1 MKKKN
6 KIIFFGTP
14 DFAVKSLDAIY
25 SNFNIQSVVTT
36 PDRKSGRG
44 QKLNE
49 SDVKKYAQKQN
60 INFLQPDNLN
70 DEGFINEIKKLDPDL
85 IIVVAFRKIPKEI
98 FSIPKYGTI
107 NLHASLLPNYRG
119 AAPINWCLINN
130 ETKTGVTTFFINEKI
145 DQGDILLQEE
155 LIISN
160 EDDFGLLYNK
170 LSKVGAKLLVKTIK
184 KVFSNNLNPSKQ
196 YIDTEI
202 KLAPK
207 LNSENTRID
216 WNKPVNKIIGQVK
229 GLSPKPGAWTM
240 IKNGKDIVR
249 MKILKAKGKEIES
262 LQDKINGKIVIE
274 NGELH
279 IYSTYG
285 VINCLII
292 QMENK
297 RQMSAKELINGMKF
311 DEKSH
316 VY

>member
-6 KIIFFGTP
+6 SIIFFGTP

>member
-6 KIIFFGTP
+6 NIIFFGTP

-25 SNFNIQSVVTT
+25 SNFNIQSVVTS

-49 SDVKKYAQKQN
+49 SDVKKYAQKHN
-60 INFLQPDNLN
+60 INILQPENLK
-70 DEGFINEIKKLDPDL
+70 DEGFINEVKKLDPDL

-216 WNKPVNKIIGQVK
+216 WNKPVNNIIGQVK
-229 GLSPKPGAWTM
+229 GLSPKPGAWTK
-240 IKNGKDIVR
+240 IRNGKDVIR

-262 LQDKINGKIVIE
+262 LQDKITGKIVIE

>member
-1 MKKKN
+1 
-6 KIIFFGTP
+6 
-14 DFAVKSLDAIY
+14 LDAIY

-60 INFLQPDNLN
+60 LNILQPDNLK
-70 DEGFINEIKKLDPDL
+70 DEGFINEVKKLDPDL

-216 WNKPVNKIIGQVK
+216 WNKPVNNIIGQVK
-229 GLSPKPGAWTM
+229 GLSPKPGAWTK
-240 IKNGKDIVR
+240 IRNGKDVIR

-262 LQDKINGKIVIE
+262 LQDKITGKIVIE

>member
-60 INFLQPDNLN
+60 INFLQPDNLK
-70 DEGFINEIKKLDPDL
+70 DEGFINEVKKLDPDL

-262 LQDKINGKIVIE
+262 LQDMINGKIVIE

>member
-60 INFLQPDNLN
+60 INILQPDNLK
-70 DEGFINEIKKLDPDL
+70 DEGFINEVKKLDPDL

-240 IKNGKDIVR
+240 IKNDQDLIR
-249 MKILKAKGKEIES
+249 MKILKAEGKEIKS
-262 LQDKINGKIVIE
+262 LKDNVTGKIVIE

-279 IYSTYG
+279 IYSSNG

>member
-184 KVFSNNLNPSKQ
+184 KVFSNDLNPSKQ

-240 IKNGKDIVR
+240 IKNDQDLIR
-249 MKILKAKGKEIES
+249 MKILKAEGKEIKS
-262 LQDKINGKIVIE
+262 LKDNVTGKIVIE

-279 IYSTYG
+279 IYSRNG

>member
-60 INFLQPDNLN
+60 INFLQPDNLK
-70 DEGFINEIKKLDPDL
+70 DEGFINEVKKLDPDL